1 MPTLEALTRRLRERS
16 GLQSKRDIGR
26 AVGAAVAAASGG
38 QAAPWP
44 LGDDCAVL
52 PDADGHLL
60 FAIEGLVQD
69 FVERDPW
76 FAGYCGVM
84 VNLSDVAAMGGRPVA
99 VTDALWARDA
109 ERFAA
114 VWAGMRAASER
125 YGVPIVG
132 GHTNVRAGGEQLAVA
147 VVGRARRLLTSFAA
161 RPGDVLLA
169 AIDLRGSYREPD
181 DFWDASSRD
190 ASSRDASSR
199 DADPERL
206 RGDLELLPAIAEDG
220 LARAAKDISMAGLVG
235 TALML
240 TECSGVGATLDLDAI
255 PRPPEVD
262 LERWLRSFPS
272 FGYLLAV
279 SADHAETVVRRFADR
294 GLACAAVGRIEPGAR
309 LDLCRAGETA
319 CFWDLDAE
327 PLMSFS
333 PPAATAASHQG

>member
-26 AVGAAVAAASGG
+26 AVGAAVAAASGCG
-38 QAAPWP
+38 AGPWP

-147 VVGRARRLLTSFAA
+147 VVGRAQQLLTSFAA
-161 RPGDVLLA
+161 APGDVLLA
-169 AIDLRGSYREPD
+169 AIDLRGAYREPD

-190 ASSRDASSR
+190 ASSGG
-199 DADPERL
+199 ADPERL
-206 RGDLELLPAIAEDG
+206 RGDLELLPALAEDG

-255 PRPPEVD
+255 PRPPGVD

-279 SADHAETVVRRFADR
+279 SADHAETVERRFIDR

-333 PPAATAASHQG
+333 PPAATAAAHQG